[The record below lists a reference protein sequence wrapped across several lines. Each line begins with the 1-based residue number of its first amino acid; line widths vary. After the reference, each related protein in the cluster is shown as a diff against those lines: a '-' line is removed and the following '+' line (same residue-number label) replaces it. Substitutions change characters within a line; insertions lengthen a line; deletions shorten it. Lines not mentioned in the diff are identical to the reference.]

1 MNDPMKSLLNNK
13 QAKGKKKKLYRIHT
27 RVERKRVA
35 RTGLSWLPRTDCEI
49 FQSHEPAVK
58 HGHY

>member
-13 QAKGKKKKLYRIHT
+13 QAKGKKNLHRVHT
-27 RVERKRVA
+27 QVKRKRVA
-35 RTGLSWLPRTDCEI
+35 RTGLSWLPRPDCEI
-49 FQSHEPAVK
+49 FQSREPAVK

>member
-13 QAKGKKKKLYRIHT
+13 QAKGKKKNCIGFILEWKGKEWLELACPGYRELT
-27 RVERKRVA
+27 
-35 RTGLSWLPRTDCEI
+35 EI